1 MYALRYQ
8 DIIRRNPSLWLID
21 EGGDNIHGGS
31 KVDGECHGR
40 PVLLQGFRVSS
51 DTKKNPITPGQQ
63 WNAAHFAARRGQVGI
78 MEMILD
84 ELIRHVQN
92 IEEERVGKLCEQAD
106 QVTPPMSSTKKPR
119 SDSKVAGLAPE
130 IRAEVARRL
139 GEANESYKDVAAW
152 LKAESKAQGNYDAAT
167 LALVQER
174 AYIMA
179 RTQGADVNAL
189 ATLAGIIGDSAKL
202 RLKEREV
209 ALTERRVVLLEKK
222 AAQADAA
229 EGIVKDGDLN
239 EAETAQRLRSLFGMG

>member
-1 MYALRYQ
+1 M
-8 DIIRRNPSLWLID
+8 P
-21 EGGDNIHGGS
+21 
-31 KVDGECHGR
+31 
-40 PVLLQGFRVSS
+40 
-51 DTKKNPITPGQQ
+51 
-63 WNAAHFAARRGQVGI
+63 
-78 MEMILD
+78 
-84 ELIRHVQN
+84 
-92 IEEERVGKLCEQAD
+92 
-106 QVTPPMSSTKKPR
+106 STKKPR

-152 LKAESKAQGNYDAAT
+152 LKAEHGVTVSDGALCNWYSVHSWSQNAATARQFAEQVKAESKAQGNYDAAT

-239 EAETAQRLRSLFGMG
+239 EAEKAQRLRSLFGMG

>member
-1 MYALRYQ
+1 
-8 DIIRRNPSLWLID
+8 
-21 EGGDNIHGGS
+21 
-31 KVDGECHGR
+31 
-40 PVLLQGFRVSS
+40 
-51 DTKKNPITPGQQ
+51 
-63 WNAAHFAARRGQVGI
+63 
-78 MEMILD
+78 
-84 ELIRHVQN
+84 
-92 IEEERVGKLCEQAD
+92 
-106 QVTPPMSSTKKPR
+106 MSSTKKPR

-152 LKAESKAQGNYDAAT
+152 LKADHGVTVSDGALCNWYSVHSWSQNAATARQFAEQVKAESKAQGNYDAAT

-209 ALTERRVVLLEKK
+209 ALNESSLNLKLRQYEDKISAARASLEKAK
-222 AAQADAA
+222 SK
-229 EGIVKDGDLN
+229 GGLN
-239 EAETAQRLRSLFGMG
+239 KTTLELIEEQLRLL

>member
-1 MYALRYQ
+1 
-8 DIIRRNPSLWLID
+8 
-21 EGGDNIHGGS
+21 
-31 KVDGECHGR
+31 
-40 PVLLQGFRVSS
+40 
-51 DTKKNPITPGQQ
+51 
-63 WNAAHFAARRGQVGI
+63 
-78 MEMILD
+78 
-84 ELIRHVQN
+84 
-92 IEEERVGKLCEQAD
+92 
-106 QVTPPMSSTKKPR
+106 MSSTKKPR

-139 GEANESYKDVAAW
+139 GEANESYKDVATW
-152 LKAESKAQGNYDAAT
+152 LKAEHGVTVSDGALCNWYSVHSWSQNAATARQFAEQVKAESKAQGNYDAAT

-239 EAETAQRLRSLFGMG
+239 EAEKAQRLRSLFGMG